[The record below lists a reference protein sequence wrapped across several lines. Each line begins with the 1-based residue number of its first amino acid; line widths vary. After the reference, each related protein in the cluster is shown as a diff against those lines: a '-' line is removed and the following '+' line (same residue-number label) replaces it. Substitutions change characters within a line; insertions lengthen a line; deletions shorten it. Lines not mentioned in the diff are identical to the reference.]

1 MDIGTGWYPV
11 ALADGLERRT
21 SAGTRLFARELVVW
35 RDDAGRSHVW
45 EDRCPHRG
53 MRLSFGFVRDN
64 AIACLYHGWQY
75 DTAARCR
82 YIPAHPDIQV
92 PGSIKVATYASV
104 ERLGVVWAYSEID
117 QDASE
122 LMAPVD
128 RGPVTPVRSLTVDA
142 PAARVFDE
150 LAEVHLPRF
159 TAGAGNDQ
167 PRHHRAGALVLL
179 AAGNDELIVAVQPLS
194 DRETA
199 LHLVIAGAPKIYRG
213 AGQKHF
219 SAWAEAVRRKL
230 ETPEGA
236 RTVGEAYHEAV
247 L

>member
-1 MDIGTGWYPV
+1 MELGIGWYPV
-11 ALADGLERRT
+11 ALADGLVGRT
-21 SAGTRLFARELVVW
+21 SAGTRLFGRELVVW
-35 RDDAGRSHVW
+35 RDDAGSSHVW

-104 ERLGVVWAYSEID
+104 ERLGLVWAFSEID
-117 QDASE
+117 QDPAES
-122 LMAPVD
+122 MPPVD
-128 RGPVTPVRSLTVDA
+128 RGPVTPVRSLSIDA

-150 LAEVHLPRF
+150 LAQVHLPHF
-159 TAGAGNDQ
+159 SDGPGSGQ

-179 AAGNDELIVAVQPLS
+179 TAGGDELIVAVQPLL

-219 SAWAEAVRRKL
+219 SAWAEALRRKL
-230 ETPEGA
+230 EAPDAWTAGA
-236 RTVGEAYHEAV
+236 AHHEVA